1 MNGRM
6 KTKISYLTLFSFL
19 LLAVLETAAI
29 VYGLFFY
36 WWWFDI
42 PMHFLGGFFA
52 GGFSLSVLLVFSKK
66 FQSVRDIFLAT
77 FFGAMLISA
86 VWELFEYFTDLT
98 FVVYG
103 TYAFDTVKDFLMDGL
118 GALVA
123 YAVAVLMMREN
134 VS

>member
-1 MNGRM
+1 MNRR
-6 KTKISYLTLFSFL
+6 LFFVTLFSFL
-19 LLAVLETAAI
+19 LMAVLETAAI

-52 GGFSLSVLLVFSKK
+52 GSFSLWVLLTFFKK

-77 FFGAMLISA
+77 FFGAMLIGA
-86 VWELFEYFTDLT
+86 VWELFEYFTGLT
-98 FVVYG
+98 FVVYS
-103 TYAFDTVKDFLMDGL
+103 TYTFDTVKDFLMDGL
-118 GALVA
+118 GALGA
-123 YAVAVLMMREN
+123 YAVAVVIMREK

>member
-1 MNGRM
+1 MNRRLFF
-6 KTKISYLTLFSFL
+6 ITLFSFL
-19 LLAVLETAAI
+19 LMAALEIIAA

-52 GGFSLSVLLVFSKK
+52 GGFSLWVLLTFFKK
-66 FQSVRDIFLAT
+66 IQGERDIFLAT
-77 FFGAMLISA
+77 FFGALLIGA
-86 VWELFEYFTDLT
+86 LWELFEYFTGLT

-103 TYAFDTVKDFLMDGL
+103 TYVFDTVKDLLMDGL
-118 GALVA
+118 GTLAI
-123 YAVAVLMMREN
+123 YAVTLAIMREN